1 MKLNEN
7 KSFHA
12 SSKKMLNCAL
22 YAYASK
28 CTREGIIND
37 IFNHIQ
43 NTDFEI
49 LSKQALYPVTA
60 KIYVSSEEFKEVSG
74 IIKKGC
80 RNYNISYK
88 YIVETCIILAI
99 KGLHKDGSLSIS
111 RNDIDNMSN
120 NDIQVNIQQPYIRML
135 RCKIEPKYDKLPPSN
150 LVTMAVKY
158 VLKNKYECIRVLQ
171 QHINMDDSD
180 NDFLKELHIKNRDV
194 LREFD
199 STICKLIKFHYKEK
213 NTKYTS
219 LGVFNWIVDEFIIKY
234 YKLDRNVFTIGKI
247 IEKEPEPIPEKK
259 NDDKVMTESTIQK
272 DDQLNCKNRVYPNN
286 RIYDNN
292 DLTEEDYEHINT
304 EIKDIMGS
312 NYFKSDSSHPV
323 NTNSSD
329 VADDDDSIMVKILKL
344 RSQLKHTKL
353 ELIIKDKE

>member
-1 MKLNEN
+1 MKVNEN
-7 KSFHA
+7 KTFHA

-37 IFNHIQ
+37 IFDHIQ

-99 KGLHKDGSLSIS
+99 KALHKDGSLSIS

-135 RCKIEPKYDKLPPSN
+135 RCKIEAKYDKLPPSN

-180 NDFLKELHIKNRDV
+180 KDFLKELHIKNRDV

-199 STICKLIKFHYKEK
+199 STICKLIKFYYEEK
-213 NTKYTS
+213 IQNTS
-219 LGVFNWIVDEFIIKY
+219 LGVFNWIVDEFIIRY
-234 YKLDRNVFTIGKI
+234 YKLDRNVFFINKV
-247 IEKEPEPIPEKK
+247 IEKKE
-259 NDDKVMTESTIQK
+259 DKVEEKNVTK
-272 DDQLNCKNRVYPNN
+272 DDICGKVYVDAENAK
-286 RIYDNN
+286 IE
-292 DLTEEDYEHINT
+292 T
-304 EIKDIMGS
+304 
-312 NYFKSDSSHPV
+312 PV
-323 NTNSSD
+323 VTNSSD
-329 VADDDDSIMVKILKL
+329 VADDDDSIMMKILEL
-344 RSQLKHTKL
+344 RRQLKNIKL
-353 ELIIKDKE
+353 ELIIKE

>member
-1 MKLNEN
+1 MKVNEN
-7 KSFHA
+7 KTFHA

-37 IFNHIQ
+37 IFDHIQ

-99 KGLHKDGSLSIS
+99 KALHKDGSLSIS

-135 RCKIEPKYDKLPPSN
+135 RCKIEAKYDKLPPSN

-180 NDFLKELHIKNRDV
+180 KDFLKELHIKNRDV

-199 STICKLIKFHYKEK
+199 STICKLIKFYYEEK
-213 NTKYTS
+213 IQNTS
-219 LGVFNWIVDEFIIKY
+219 LGVFNWIVDEFIIRY
-234 YKLDRNVFTIGKI
+234 YKLDRNVFFINKV
-247 IEKEPEPIPEKK
+247 IEKKEEKVEEK
-259 NDDKVMTESTIQK
+259 NVTK
-272 DDQLNCKNRVYPNN
+272 DDICGKVYV
-286 RIYDNN
+286 
-292 DLTEEDYEHINT
+292 
-304 EIKDIMGS
+304 
-312 NYFKSDSSHPV
+312 DSENAKIENPV
-323 NTNSSD
+323 VTNSSD
-329 VADDDDSIMVKILKL
+329 VADDDDSIMMKILEL
-344 RSQLKHTKL
+344 RRQLKNIKL
-353 ELIIKDKE
+353 ELIIKE

>member
-1 MKLNEN
+1 MKVNEN
-7 KSFHA
+7 KTFHA

-99 KGLHKDGSLSIS
+99 KALHKDGSLSIS

-135 RCKIEPKYDKLPPSN
+135 RCKIEAKYDKLPPSN

-180 NDFLKELHIKNRDV
+180 KDFLKELHIKNRDV

-199 STICKLIKFHYKEK
+199 STICKLIKFYYEEK
-213 NTKYTS
+213 IQNTS
-219 LGVFNWIVDEFIIKY
+219 LGVFNWIVDEFIIRY
-234 YKLDRNVFTIGKI
+234 YKLDRNVFFINKV
-247 IEKEPEPIPEKK
+247 IEKKE
-259 NDDKVMTESTIQK
+259 DKVEEKNVTK
-272 DDQLNCKNRVYPNN
+272 DDICGKVYVDAENAK
-286 RIYDNN
+286 IE
-292 DLTEEDYEHINT
+292 T
-304 EIKDIMGS
+304 
-312 NYFKSDSSHPV
+312 PV
-323 NTNSSD
+323 VTNSSD
-329 VADDDDSIMVKILKL
+329 VADDDDSIMMKILEL
-344 RSQLKHTKL
+344 RRQLKNIKL
-353 ELIIKDKE
+353 ELIIKE

>member
-1 MKLNEN
+1 MKVNEN
-7 KSFHA
+7 KTFHA

-22 YAYASK
+22 YGYASK

-37 IFNHIQ
+37 IFNYIQ

-99 KGLHKDGSLSIS
+99 KGLHKDGSLYIS
-111 RNDIDNMSN
+111 RNDMDMSN
-120 NDIQVNIQQPYIRML
+120 NDIQVNIQHPYIRML

-180 NDFLKELHIKNRDV
+180 KDFLKELHIKNRDA

-199 STICKLIKFHYKEK
+199 STICNLIKFYYKEK
-213 NTKYTS
+213 IQNTS
-219 LGVFNWIVDEFIIKY
+219 LGVFNWIVDEFIIRY
-234 YKLDRNVFTIGKI
+234 YKLDRNVFFINKV
-247 IEKEPEPIPEKK
+247 IEKKEEKVEEK
-259 NDDKVMTESTIQK
+259 NVTKNYICGKVYVDTENAK
-272 DDQLNCKNRVYPNN
+272 VEN
-286 RIYDNN
+286 
-292 DLTEEDYEHINT
+292 
-304 EIKDIMGS
+304 
-312 NYFKSDSSHPV
+312 PV
-323 NTNSSD
+323 VTNSSD
-329 VADDDDSIMVKILKL
+329 VADDDDSIMMKILEL
-344 RSQLKHTKL
+344 RRQLKNIKL
-353 ELIIKDKE
+353 ELIIKE

>member
-1 MKLNEN
+1 MKVNEN
-7 KSFHA
+7 KTFHA

-37 IFNHIQ
+37 IFDHIQ

-99 KGLHKDGSLSIS
+99 KALHKDGSLSIS

-135 RCKIEPKYDKLPPSN
+135 RCKIEAKYDKLPPSN

-180 NDFLKELHIKNRDV
+180 KDFLKELHIKNRDV

-199 STICKLIKFHYKEK
+199 STICKLIKFYYEEK
-213 NTKYTS
+213 IQNTS
-219 LGVFNWIVDEFIIKY
+219 LGVFNWIVDEFIIRY
-234 YKLDRNVFTIGKI
+234 YKLDRNVFFINKV
-247 IEKEPEPIPEKK
+247 IEKKEEKVVEEK
-259 NDDKVMTESTIQK
+259 NVTK
-272 DDQLNCKNRVYPNN
+272 DDICGKVYVDAENAK
-286 RIYDNN
+286 IE
-292 DLTEEDYEHINT
+292 T
-304 EIKDIMGS
+304 
-312 NYFKSDSSHPV
+312 PV
-323 NTNSSD
+323 VTNSSD
-329 VADDDDSIMVKILKL
+329 VADDDDSIMMKILEL
-344 RSQLKHTKL
+344 RRQLKNIKL
-353 ELIIKDKE
+353 ELIIKE

>member
-1 MKLNEN
+1 MSRKRIDSYRKIYKFLFLKMEEKIMKVNEN
-7 KSFHA
+7 KTFHA

-99 KGLHKDGSLSIS
+99 KALHKDGSLSIS

-135 RCKIEPKYDKLPPSN
+135 RCKIEAKYDKLPPSN

-180 NDFLKELHIKNRDV
+180 KDFLKELHIKNRDV

-199 STICKLIKFHYKEK
+199 STICKLIKFYYEEK
-213 NTKYTS
+213 IQNTS
-219 LGVFNWIVDEFIIKY
+219 LGVFNWIVDEFIIRY
-234 YKLDRNVFTIGKI
+234 YKLDRNVFFINKV
-247 IEKEPEPIPEKK
+247 IEKKE
-259 NDDKVMTESTIQK
+259 DKVEEKNVTK
-272 DDQLNCKNRVYPNN
+272 DDICGKVYVDAENAK
-286 RIYDNN
+286 IE
-292 DLTEEDYEHINT
+292 T
-304 EIKDIMGS
+304 
-312 NYFKSDSSHPV
+312 PV
-323 NTNSSD
+323 VTNSSD
-329 VADDDDSIMVKILKL
+329 VADDDDSIMMKILEL
-344 RSQLKHTKL
+344 RRQLKNIKL
-353 ELIIKDKE
+353 ELIIKE